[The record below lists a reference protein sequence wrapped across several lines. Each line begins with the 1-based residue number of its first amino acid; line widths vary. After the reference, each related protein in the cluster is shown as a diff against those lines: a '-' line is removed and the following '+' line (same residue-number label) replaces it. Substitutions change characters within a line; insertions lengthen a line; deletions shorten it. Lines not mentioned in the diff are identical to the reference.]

1 MTSPPNNNPDFQ
13 SIFIPEVLNHEP
25 KSPEE
30 ALDIPTVHVSVDINF
45 EPIENKGDEENF
57 NHDIQYVRTKLL
69 NAIGQADHVL
79 TSLIKLITIDE
90 QLVSMDQ
97 PPKGFYRYYDVSTQL
112 LKSISESSK
121 ELINLHSNNVKIK
134 KEMEW
139 NTKKEDIDA
148 QKEDGEK
155 VQEIV
160 NKTSTL
166 KDLVSKVKIIQEEQK
181 EDDPNTD

>member
-1 MTSPPNNNPDFQ
+1 
-13 SIFIPEVLNHEP
+13 
-25 KSPEE
+25 
-30 ALDIPTVHVSVDINF
+30 
-45 EPIENKGDEENF
+45 
-57 NHDIQYVRTKLL
+57 
-69 NAIGQADHVL
+69 
-79 TSLIKLITIDE
+79 
-90 QLVSMDQ
+90 
-97 PPKGFYRYYDVSTQL
+97 
-112 LKSISESSK
+112 
-121 ELINLHSNNVKIK
+121 
-134 KEMEW
+134 MEW